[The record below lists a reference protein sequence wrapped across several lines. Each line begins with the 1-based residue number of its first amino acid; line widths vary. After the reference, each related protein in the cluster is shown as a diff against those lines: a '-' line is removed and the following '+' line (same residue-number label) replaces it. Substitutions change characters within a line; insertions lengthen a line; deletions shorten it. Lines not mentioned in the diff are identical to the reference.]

1 MTIIY
6 VQVTKCG
13 LPLIAFEKE
22 DYEETLAKT
31 NPQVTKTLILKLSI
45 NFKDLPRAIKEN
57 IFHWLM
63 KSSTKLNLLQ

>member
-13 LPLIAFEKE
+13 LPLIAFEK

-45 NFKDLPRAIKEN
+45 IFKDLPGAIKEN
-57 IFHWLM
+57 IFH
-63 KSSTKLNLLQ
+63 

>member
-6 VQVTKCG
+6 VQVTKCA

-31 NPQVTKTLILKLSI
+31 NPQITKTLILKLSI

>member
-57 IFHWLM
+57 IFH
-63 KSSTKLNLLQ
+63 